1 MVKTLLFGVCKM
13 GVGAA
18 VVAGLSL
25 ASAVGNYNA
34 SKSEARNV
42 VKQGNIAMDRRADEI
57 KALAAK
63 QRVSY
68 LQAGL
73 ELEGTPQAVISDTYN
88 TGIED
93 VNAIRESTNQQS
105 KNIITKARAKL
116 LGDIAKTAVSAWS
129 MGAGSGAS
137 SFSASSGA
145 VSSGGEWVGT
155 TQDGL
160 NIFDLT
166 GTAKTGGNVNVTN
179 AIYKGV

>member
-1 MVKTLLFGVCKM
+1 MVKTLLFGVCEM

-42 VKQGNIAMDRRADEI
+42 VKQGNIAMERRADEI

-73 ELEGTPQAVISDTYN
+73 ELEGTPQSVISDTYN

-116 LGDIAKTAVSAWS
+116 IGDIASTAVNAYS
-129 MGAGSGAS
+129 MGSMGSGGGFLGSGVSETGGGYAS
-137 SFSASSGA
+137 GSING
-145 VSSGGEWVGT
+145 VYQGT
-155 TQDGL
+155 TGW
-160 NIFDLT
+160 
-166 GTAKTGGNVNVTN
+166 
-179 AIYKGV
+179 

>member
-1 MVKTLLFGVCKM
+1 M

-34 SKSEARNV
+34 SKSEARNI

-116 LGDIAKTAVSAWS
+116 VGDIASTAVSAYS
-129 MGAGSGAS
+129 MSGL
-137 SFSASSGA
+137 G
-145 VSSGGEWVGT
+145 VENMGQTSGGLNFGSTEFA
-155 TQDGL
+155 QGL
-160 NIFDLT
+160 QRKPIYT
-166 GTAKTGGNVNVTN
+166 GA
-179 AIYKGV
+179 